1 MVIQPPR
8 GGWLAAS
15 GGWYNAEAEDAPGRA
30 MCAGRKTL
38 IFPHTT
44 EGSDRM
50 GKLLDKLRH
59 VSQVNGTGF
68 GFLGART
75 EARKPRPA
83 AVVVTLST
91 ADIAAAEA
99 ITKAGV
105 DAVIVTD
112 WRPGA
117 DLAQFKAAL
126 GSGDSSPVWGVE
138 LSAPETTSPAALEA
152 AHNAGAAFVVMSQQT
167 PASAL
172 VAAQPLDGLETVVAI
187 EPPRDDLGLL
197 LVRAENLLPA
207 DAAILRAQLSPA
219 DLSTMD
225 VGGFARLRLLNE
237 SLRFPVLFT
246 VTQAPDEAQTRLL
259 ARVGVRGVI
268 LPGVKTAGA
277 ALAEQVRT
285 LREYLERTPAN
296 DDDRTGVAIGGL
308 MASHTPSLEPE
319 HEPGREPGRPQPG
332 TPHEPTEP

>member
-1 MVIQPPR
+1 MRANR
-8 GGWLAAS
+8 GT
-15 GGWYNAEAEDAPGRA
+15 P
-30 MCAGRKTL
+30 

-44 EGSDRM
+44 EDSDRM
-50 GKLLDKLRH
+50 GKLLDKLRQ

-126 GSGDSSPVWGVE
+126 GTGDNSPVWGVE
-138 LSAPETTSPAALEA
+138 LSGGPETTSPAALEA
-152 AHNAGAAFVVMSQQT
+152 AHGAGAAFVVMSQQT

-172 VAAQPLDGLETVVAI
+172 VAAQQLDGLETVVAI
-187 EPPRDDLGLL
+187 EPPRDDLGLV

-207 DAAILRAQLSPA
+207 EAAVLRAQLSPA

-237 SLRFPVLFT
+237 SRRFPVLVT

-259 ARVGVRGVI
+259 ARVGVRGIIV
-268 LPGVKTAGA
+268 PGVKTAGA

-285 LREYLERTPAN
+285 LREHLERTPAN

-332 TPHEPTEP
+332 TPGTPHEPSEP

>member
-1 MVIQPPR
+1 MH
-8 GGWLAAS
+8 AS
-15 GGWYNAEAEDAPGRA
+15 LGTP
-30 MCAGRKTL
+30 

-44 EGSDRM
+44 EDSDRM
-50 GKLLDKLRH
+50 GKLLDKLRQ

-99 ITKAGV
+99 IAKAGV
-105 DAVIVTD
+105 DAVIVID

-126 GSGDSSPVWGVE
+126 GAGGNSPVWGVE
-138 LSAPETTSPAALEA
+138 LSGPETTSLAGLEA
-152 AHNAGAAFVVMSQQT
+152 AHDAGAAFVVMSRQT

-172 VAAQPLDGLETVVAI
+172 VAAQQLDGLETVIAI
-187 EPPRDDLGLL
+187 EPPQDDLGLV

-207 DAAILRAQLSPA
+207 AAAVLRAELSPA

-237 SLRFPVLFT
+237 SLRFPVLVT

-259 ARVGVRGVI
+259 ARIGVHGIIV
-268 LPGVKTAGA
+268 PGVKTAGA

-285 LREYLERTPAN
+285 LREYLERAPAN
-296 DDDRTGVAIGGL
+296 EDDRASVAIGGL
-308 MASHTPSLEPE
+308 MAAHTPSLEPE
-319 HEPGREPGRPQPG
+319 HEPGREPGHPQPG
-332 TPHEPTEP
+332 TPTEPTEP